1 MEKAINE
8 LHSIASKYRTSDIEE
23 KEDSSLD
30 INPIFMIHDEFQLW
44 LLKSEYICNWLG
56 AYINPLSASVFL
68 VSEYMKYG
76 NLEDQINLGVKPDE
90 SSIGAVAYVLLN
102 ALIELH
108 SHNCIHRDIRPT
120 NILVGNNG
128 KLKVSY
134 SFVISKYDNVGGERS
149 FNDIMYMSPER
160 VKDESYTTSTD
171 IWSLGILLIRYS
183 TNCIPYSATSHWEL
197 AENITKGEIS
207 MVGVE
212 NFSLDLRAFIS
223 QCIQQQPNQRASA
236 QDLLQHPFIQTYIS
250 DQVIKGQDLTCISK
264 YSKCCED
271 SYKIFDLEQSLE
283 AIFSRN
289 MEDKLLQLWI
299 DPSASHFLKPK
310 PNSDLE
316 FLSQQLNIDVE
327 YTKARYSEMMI
338 STNILLKKH
347 FIALMR
353 LNKNSFE
360 PPFIVPLVQ
369 LTRELVNKDINA
381 IGKGLK
387 ETDTL
392 PQILNV
398 IVPENNDA
406 EAKSENLDEILVSF
420 RIPPADAKRYAESLI
435 NIGYDDMQSIKEDL
449 DIQTLETIMK
459 PGHVIRFLKNKD
471 SMKPIQPK
479 KTSLE
484 LAKFNDVEDVLGIP
498 LKALNLPP
506 HQVSQLTEESIKLKI
521 KVDEYSKYS
530 TKTIYDIKEI
540 NRGDWYICLAF
551 VRPSLDIVA
560 VKRYSN
566 VHGPKQ
572 CIIFKELEVLS
583 KLKENNQRF
592 PWVAKTFNDIWSVN
606 SPYFVSFHNAYL
618 DKEGVCLVYEYMDGI
633 LLS

>member
-8 LHSIASKYRTSDIEE
+8 LLASKYRTSDIEE
-23 KEDSSLD
+23 KEESSLD
-30 INPIFMIHDEFQLW
+30 INPIFMIHDEFQVW

-56 AYINPLSASVFL
+56 AYINPLSASVCL
-68 VSEYMKYG
+68 VFEYMKYG
-76 NLEDQINLGVKPDE
+76 NLEEIINLGVKPDE

-102 ALIELH
+102 ALIEFH

-128 KLKVSY
+128 KLKLSD

-197 AENITKGEIS
+197 AEKITKGEIS

-212 NFSLDLRAFIS
+212 NLSLDLRAFIS

-264 YSKCCED
+264 YSKCYED
-271 SYKIFDLEQSLE
+271 SYKIFDLEQSLQ
-283 AIFSRN
+283 AIFSRS
-289 MEDKLLQLWI
+289 MEDKLFQLWI

-327 YTKARYSEMMI
+327 YTKQKYSEMMI
-338 STNILLKKH
+338 SSNIVVKH
-347 FIALMR
+347 LIEVMR
-353 LNKNSFE
+353 LNKKMFKPS
-360 PPFIVPLVQ
+360 FIVPLVQ
-369 LTRELVNKDINA
+369 TMRELVKKDITA
-381 IGKGLK
+381 IGKGLDIK

-471 SMKPIQPK
+471 SIKPIQPK

-484 LAKFNDVEDVLGIP
+484 LAKFKNVEDVLGIP
-498 LKALNLPP
+498 FQAMNLPP
-506 HQVSQLTEESIKLKI
+506 HQVCKLTEESVNLKI
-521 KVDEYSKYS
+521 KLDDHSKYS
-530 TKTIYDIKEI
+530 TKTVYDIKEI
-540 NRGDWYICLAF
+540 NRGDLYISLAF
-551 VRPSLDIVA
+551 VRPSLDIVE
-560 VKRYSN
+560 VRRYSF
-566 VHGPKQ
+566 HDPKQ

-583 KLKENNQRF
+583 KLKENNQRL
-592 PWVAKTFNDIWSVN
+592 PWVAGTFNDIWSVN

-618 DKEGVCLVYEYMDGI
+618 DNEGACLVYDYMAGI
-633 LLS
+633 LFS